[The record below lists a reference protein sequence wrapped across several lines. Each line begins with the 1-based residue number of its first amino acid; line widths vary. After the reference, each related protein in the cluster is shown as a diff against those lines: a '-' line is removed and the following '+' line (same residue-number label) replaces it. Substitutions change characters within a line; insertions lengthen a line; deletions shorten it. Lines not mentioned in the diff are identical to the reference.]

1 MNAHRPLPA
10 EAWWV
15 GLDAPSNGASARGTV
30 VLQSARTRRV
40 RVLGGTFT
48 MGSTPTG
55 FKRAM
60 ALCEGQVLHAHC
72 EDPQVVDLLNA
83 EMPAHEVTITTFDM
97 DRTEVTVAGY
107 AQCVAAGA
115 CEPAGSQPGGSV
127 SQPNLPV
134 TQVRWEAAVGFC
146 RWAGGR
152 LPTEAEWEF
161 AARGAEGREFPWGN
175 IYNPHLANHGAW
187 EHGTTTIAVGAAF
200 LRAPFATLAAVDW
213 VDLLIIGLM
222 VLAEGWLEQ
231 LYLDPAE
238 TGNGL
243 GARLLDLAK
252 QRRPGGL
259 QLWTFESNVR
269 ARRFY
274 ERHGFTVEERTDGSG
289 NEEHAPDLRY
299 VWRSSARIGGS
310 TDG

>member
-1 MNAHRPLPA
+1 MSLSACAGPQAMNAHRPLPA

-187 EHGTTTIAVGAAF
+187 ADDRTDATDGFVGLAPVGSFPDGATPDGILDMAGNAAE
-200 LRAPFATLAAVDW
+200 W
-213 VDLLIIGLM
+213 VAD
-222 VLAEGWLEQ
+222 ELELDASGRPVGYSPESQ
-231 LYLDPAE
+231 FDPAPKV
-238 TGNGL
+238 L
-243 GARLLDLAK
+243 GGPHVVRGGSFEDAPLWLRSAARDTTS
-252 QRRPGGL
+252 
-259 QLWTFESNVR
+259 WVR
-269 ARRFY
+269 AGV
-274 ERHGFTVEERTDGSG
+274 GFRCAADVR
-289 NEEHAPDLRY
+289 
-299 VWRSSARIGGS
+299 
-310 TDG
+310 